1 MLYEE
6 INKDVMLRATVQKH
20 IGSTD
25 IYHFLSKLVSK
36 SPRIIIIIDQKTSE
50 IEEACRVLKYPPDIL
65 EFKTYVRENAENV
78 YAHLFEPLHTIER
91 ISKRKKS

>member
-36 SPRIIIIIDQKTSE
+36 SPRIIINNNYNRPKNI
-50 IEEACRVLKYPPDIL
+50 
-65 EFKTYVRENAENV
+65 
-78 YAHLFEPLHTIER
+78 
-91 ISKRKKS
+91 